1 MQVIAARL
9 TGHPFRQN
17 INKINDL
24 VSSRTYKRTY
34 NPSRPVSGGGPM
46 IGAELGLVGA
56 IVIVLLLA
64 MIGLGAVAILGT
76 HDRQ

>member
-1 MQVIAARL
+1 
-9 TGHPFRQN
+9 
-17 INKINDL
+17 
-24 VSSRTYKRTY
+24 
-34 NPSRPVSGGGPM
+34 M